1 MSCAPHSLLLP
12 FLDVFAQFLFTFPP
26 PLLLFLVV
34 FAQFLSS
41 LFLLSFYFMSCS
53 LNSSSSTSLK
63 TVLTVSKTVLTVSKT
78 VLTAFDKKRTVIYVF
93 FHSGQHAF

>member
-12 FLDVFAQFLFTFPP
+12 FLDVFAQFLFTF

-78 VLTAFDKKRTVIYVF
+78 VLTVLFDKKRTVIYVF